1 MRSSRRFFS
10 HRKAFLVGSLANLQ
24 TDLDFSSKA
33 SVAPVGLT
41 SKRIVDIV
49 LALSGIILL
58 APLLIICFVATW
70 ASSPGPVIFRHKRV
84 GFNGKTF
91 ACLKFRT
98 MVADAPERLRKLLEA
113 DPAAAAEWAKCQK
126 LRNDPRVTRIGAVL
140 RKSSLDEL
148 PQLFNV
154 LMGEMSIVGPRPVTE
169 DELWRYGASVKAYI
183 ACRPGITGLWQVTGR
198 SDTSYE
204 QRISCDAYYARMW
217 SLSLDSKIM
226 IVTIPSVLFTE
237 GAH

>member
-1 MRSSRRFFS
+1 MRLSRRVFS
-10 HRKAFLVGSLANLQ
+10 HRQAFLVGSRSHLQ
-24 TDLDFSSKA
+24 TDHDFRSGA

-58 APLLIICFVATW
+58 APLLIICFVVTW
-70 ASSPGPVIFRHKRV
+70 TSSPGPVIFRHKRV

-91 ACLKFRT
+91 DCLKFRT

-113 DPAAAAEWAKCQK
+113 DATATEWSQCQK
-126 LRNDPRVTRIGAVL
+126 LRNDPRVTPIGAIL

-154 LMGEMSIVGPRPVTE
+154 LIGDMSMVGPRPVTE
-169 DELWRYGASVKAYI
+169 AELSRYGASVTAYT

-198 SDTSYE
+198 SSTSYE
-204 QRISCDAYYARMW
+204 TRISCDVYYARMW
-217 SLSLDSKIM
+217 SLSLDSKIIM
-226 IVTIPSVLFTE
+226 VTIPSVLSTKN
-237 GAH
+237 AH

>member
-1 MRSSRRFFS
+1 MRLSRRVFS
-10 HRKAFLVGSLANLQ
+10 HRQAFLVGSRSHLQ
-24 TDLDFSSKA
+24 TDHDFRSEA

-58 APLLIICFVATW
+58 APLLIICFVVTW
-70 ASSPGPVIFRHKRV
+70 TSSPGPVIFRHKRI

-91 ACLKFRT
+91 DCLKFRT
-98 MVADAPERLRKLLEA
+98 MVADAPERLCKLLEA
-113 DPAAAAEWAKCQK
+113 DAAAATEWSRCQK
-126 LRNDPRVTRIGAVL
+126 LRNDPRVTPIGAIL

-154 LMGEMSIVGPRPVTE
+154 LIGDMSIVGPRPVTE
-169 DELWRYGASVKAYI
+169 AELSRYGASVKAYT

-198 SDTSYE
+198 SSTTYE
-204 QRISCDAYYARMW
+204 TRISCDAYYARMW
-217 SLSLDSKIM
+217 SLALDSKII
-226 IVTIPSVLFTE
+226 IVTIPSVFFTKN
-237 GAH
+237 AH

>member
-10 HRKAFLVGSLANLQ
+10 HRKAFLVGSLSNLQ
-24 TDLDFSSKA
+24 TDLDFSSA
-33 SVAPVGLT
+33 TSVAPIGLT

-58 APLLIICFVATW
+58 APLLIICFVVTW
-70 ASSPGPVIFRHKRV
+70 TSSPGPVIFRHKRV

-91 ACLKFRT
+91 DCLKFRT

-113 DPAAAAEWAKCQK
+113 DAAAAAEWAQYQK
-126 LRNDPRVTRIGAVL
+126 LRNDPRVTPIGAIL

-154 LMGEMSIVGPRPVTE
+154 LIGDMSVVGPRPVTE
-169 DELWRYGASVKAYI
+169 DELLRYGASVKVYT

-198 SDTSYE
+198 SSTSYE
-204 QRISCDAYYARMW
+204 TRISCDAYYARKW
-217 SLSLDSKIM
+217 SLALDSKII
-226 IVTIPSVLFTE
+226 IVTIPSVLFTKN
-237 GAH
+237 AH

>member
-1 MRSSRRFFS
+1 MRLSRRVFS
-10 HRKAFLVGSLANLQ
+10 HRLAFLVDSRSHLQ
-24 TDLDFSSKA
+24 TDHDFRSEA

-58 APLLIICFVATW
+58 APLLIICFVVTW
-70 ASSPGPVIFRHKRV
+70 TSSAGSVIFRHKRI

-91 ACLKFRT
+91 DCLKFRT
-98 MVADAPERLRKLLEA
+98 MVADAPERLCKLLET
-113 DPAAAAEWAKCQK
+113 DAAAATEWSQCQK
-126 LRNDPRVTRIGAVL
+126 LRNDPRVTPIGAIL

-154 LMGEMSIVGPRPVTE
+154 LIGDMSMVGPRPVTE
-169 DELWRYGASVKAYI
+169 AELSRYGASVTAYT

-198 SDTSYE
+198 SSTSYE
-204 QRISCDAYYARMW
+204 TRISCDVYYARMW
-217 SLSLDSKIM
+217 SLALDSKII
-226 IVTIPSVLFTE
+226 IVTIPSVLFTKN
-237 GAH
+237 AH